1 MKEFKL
7 NSATK
12 IQSGFKAPEG
22 YFDTL
27 AQNVIQKVPEE
38 ETVISIFQKEK

>member
-7 NSATK
+7 NNTKK

-22 YFDTL
+22 YFDTTKL
-27 AQNVIQKVPEE
+27 KM
-38 ETVISIFQKEK
+38 

>member
-7 NSATK
+7 NNAKK

-22 YFDTL
+22 YFDTTGSKCSKRL
-27 AQNVIQKVPEE
+27 PEGN
-38 ETVISIFQKEK
+38 

>member
-7 NSATK
+7 NTKKK

-22 YFDTL
+22 YFDT
-27 AQNVIQKVPEE
+27 AQNVIKVPEE
-38 ETVISIFQKEK
+38 ETKVFQFYKSEK

>member
-7 NSATK
+7 NTKKK

-22 YFDTL
+22 YFDT
-27 AQNVIQKVPEE
+27 AQNVIQKL
-38 ETVISIFQKEK
+38 QKKKLK